1 MEILTYI
8 AAPLLNPFWLAMVAL
23 GVFMGIYIGAIPG
36 LSATMAVSLLVSFTY
51 GWSTNT
57 ALALMVGIYCG
68 VVYGGSRSAILLNI
82 PGAPAAVATA
92 LDGYPLAKKG
102 MAGKAIGITTVASVI
117 GGFVGVLFL
126 AVFAPLVSSFAIKFS
141 PRDYLLLAFMG
152 LMMVGSLGG
161 RSISKGMLSAVL
173 GVSLGMV
180 GLDAMTATPRFTFG
194 NVYLMSGINYVVAM
208 IGLFGVSEV
217 LTQLLDKD
225 GKVIRQKLDRIVPDF
240 RDVAKHL
247 PLTIRSSVIGT
258 VIGALPGAGGDLAAL
273 ITYDQAKRTVKN
285 PEVPFGQGAMEG
297 LIAPESANNACIG
310 GAFIPMLTLGIPGD
324 SVTAILIGALTIH
337 GLQPGPTMMSGTPD
351 LFYYIIG
358 ALLLANVFLLIFG
371 LTGVKI
377 FTKIVEI
384 PKGILLPSI
393 IILSVIGVYSI
404 NNSLYDIFWMVGFGV
419 LGYFMKRYEYPVA
432 PAVLGII
439 LASLIEKNFRR
450 AVIMDGDIFNMLLS
464 MVTHPISLVLI
475 LIIVF
480 MLVSQQR
487 KVKNFTKDI
496 EDKNVYEA
504 EVNTGDPE
512 DTEAPFAEAKGVFW
526 EADVPEKTES
536 RKSASGR

>member
-1 MEILTYI
+1 M
-8 AAPLLNPFWLAMVAL
+8 NPFWLAMVAL

-102 MAGKAIGITTVASVI
+102 LAGKAIGITTVASVI
-117 GGFVGVLFL
+117 GGLVGVLFL

-504 EVNTGDPE
+504 EVNTGEPE

-526 EADVPEKTES
+526 EADVPDEQSEETES
-536 RKSASGR
+536 LKSASGR